1 MHAATPILSVLV
13 IASLVLAP
21 PFLFETAF
29 PPSHPP
35 LLPHPIPSVLFAAS
49 VWSLKHLIRIP
60 LFSSFEY
67 AGLPSWAAPAV
78 HAVLSD
84 VLRFFSVPLL
94 FSLSCSIPHDDA
106 GLDALCHHAPSSRD
120 PAFALAW
127 FFALGWSATETSYA
141 VYQTYEQLA
150 LYRDVLVPPPFLAGP
165 DEALYPREE
174 VEAGSSAV
182 PRDYAEE
189 RRRSG
194 MLTASPGGMADIT
207 EEMLEEELERLAR
220 VKARQELEEVY
231 GMPIVVSLPISA
243 LVSNAKLKV
252 CSSTSQCSSRPSSAS
267 PRSSSRSA
275 SSCFSLPR
283 TCARRCPRTRR
294 PAASRRRTRCCTSR
308 SRSPPRCTP
317 RSPSSTRRP
326 SSLRSASTRPRTRA

>member
-35 LLPHPIPSVLFAAS
+35 LLPHPIPSILFAAS

-67 AGLPSWAAPAV
+67 AGLPSWAAPAA

-84 VLRFFSVPLL
+84 ALRFFSVPLL
-94 FSLSCSIPHDDA
+94 FSLSCSTPHDDA
-106 GLDALCHHAPSSRD
+106 RCHPAPSSRD

-174 VEAGSSAV
+174 AEAGRSAV

-231 GMPIVVSLPISA
+231 GMPIVVSLPLSA
-243 LVSNAKLKV
+243 PILHAKLKG
-252 CSSTSQCSSRPSSAS
+252 CPSISRCSSRRSSAS
-267 PRSSSRSA
+267 RPSSSRSA
-275 SSCFSLPR
+275 SCCSSPPR

-294 PAASRRRTRCCTSR
+294 LAGCRLQTRCCTSR

-317 RSPSSTRRP
+317 RCPSSTRRP
-326 SSLRSASTRPRTRA
+326 SSPRLASTRPRTRA

>member
-35 LLPHPIPSVLFAAS
+35 LLPHPIPSILFAAS

-67 AGLPSWAAPAV
+67 AGLPSWAAPAA

-84 VLRFFSVPLL
+84 ALRFFSVPLL
-94 FSLSCSIPHDDA
+94 FSLSCSTPHDDA
-106 GLDALCHHAPSSRD
+106 RCHPAPSSRD

-127 FFALGWSATETSYA
+127 FFALGWSATETAYA
-141 VYQTYEQLA
+141 VFQTYEQLA

-165 DEALYPREE
+165 DEALYPSG
-174 VEAGSSAV
+174 EAEAERSAV

-231 GMPIVVSLPISA
+231 GMPIVVSRPLSA
-243 LVSNAKLKV
+243 LISNVKLKGCPSISR
-252 CSSTSQCSSRPSSAS
+252 CSSPPCSASRPSS
-267 PRSSSRSA
+267 SRSESCC
-275 SSCFSLPR
+275 SSPPR
-283 TCARRCPRTRR
+283 TCARPCPRT
-294 PAASRRRTRCCTSR
+294 ASRSRTRCCTSR

-317 RSPSSTRRP
+317 RSPSSTGRR
-326 SSLRSASTRPRTRA
+326 SSPRSASTRPHTRA